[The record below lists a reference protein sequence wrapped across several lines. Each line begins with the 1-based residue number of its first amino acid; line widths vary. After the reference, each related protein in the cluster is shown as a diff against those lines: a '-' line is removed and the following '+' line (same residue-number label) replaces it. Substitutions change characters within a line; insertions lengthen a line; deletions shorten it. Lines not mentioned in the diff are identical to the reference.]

1 MTKSRRR
8 RTVVLLMAFVLLI
21 GSLPGCASTQKVDK
35 MAPMEIEKSTAIS
48 FDIIGG
54 KDVMPVGAYYIPY
67 SSTYSYNANDL
78 PNYISDEF
86 YKKIADSGINL
97 LMHSVTDYTD
107 APDLVRKNLDLGAKY
122 NIGVL
127 VDDAK
132 ITGQAGQASISLED
146 VTTRLSEYMNH
157 PGFAGLYVTDEPTA
171 LYTYTIYNENNTI
184 EKYGTLSQMLNDEVG
199 IFCYTNAFHSGGSE
213 KEKAVYERYIED
225 IYNTMHPQ
233 YLSFDRYV
241 FDKTHAKL
249 MRNFFYDLEIM
260 RKVSQKYNVP
270 FWTYIGAGSQWN
282 DGMQRFDSETPYYPN
297 EGQFD
302 WSVNVALA
310 FGAQGVQYFP
320 LIQPHFFA
328 WSETE
333 PFDFERNGIFGAW
346 GNKTQWYYYAQDMN
360 KHIAAIDEVL
370 MNSVNKGVIASGEK
384 AIKETSYAETAM
396 MKGTSWREL
405 KSIEGDALV
414 GCFNYQGKTALY
426 VANYSYDYAQEVEL
440 KFNGNYKFAVIQNAE
455 TKHYTGKG
463 ITLDMYA
470 GDGVLVVFE

>member
-1 MTKSRRR
+1 MTKIRKRRVISSLL
-8 RTVVLLMAFVLLI
+8 TVVLTL
-21 GSLPGCASTQKVDK
+21 GSFSGCASQKVQQ
-35 MAPMEIEKSTAIS
+35 MELMEIEKSPAIS

-54 KDVMPVGAYYIPY
+54 KDVMPIGAYYIPY
-67 SSTYSYNANDL
+67 SSIYSYNGNDL

-86 YKKIADSGINL
+86 YAKIADSGINL
-97 LMHSVTDYTD
+97 LMHSVTDYSD
-107 APDLVRKNLDLGAKY
+107 APNLVMKNLDLGAKY

-127 VDDAK
+127 VDDAT
-132 ITGQAGQASISLED
+132 ITGQAGQEVISKED
-146 VTTRLSEYMNH
+146 ITTQLSKYMNH
-157 PGFAGLYVTDEPTA
+157 PGFAGLYVTDEPTT

-184 EKYGTLSQMLNDEVG
+184 EKYGDISKLLNDEVG
-199 IFCYTNAFHSGGSE
+199 IFCYTNAFHSGGSD

-241 FDKTHAKL
+241 FDKTHAKS

-270 FWTYIGAGSQWN
+270 FWTYIAAGSQWN
-282 DGMQRFDSETPYYPN
+282 DGMTRFDSETPYYPD

-328 WSETE
+328 WAESTE
-333 PFDFERNGIFGAW
+333 FDFERNGIFGAW
-346 GNKTQWYYYAQDMN
+346 GNKTQWFYYAQDMN
-360 KHIAAIDEVL
+360 KHLRAIDEVL

-384 AIKETSYAETAM
+384 AIKETSYAETAIM
-396 MKGTSWREL
+396 AGTSWREL
-405 KSIEGDALV
+405 ESIHGDALV

-426 VANYSYDYAQEVEL
+426 VANYSYEYAQEVEL
-440 KFNGNYKFAVIQNAE
+440 KFNGNYNFTVIQNAE
-455 TKHYTGKG
+455 AKQYTGKG

-470 GDGVLVVFE
+470 GDGVLIVFE

>member
-1 MTKSRRR
+1 MTFRRKR
-8 RTVVLLMAFVLLI
+8 QMIASLMAAVI
-21 GSLPGCASTQKVDK
+21 AVGTMSGCASSKTAGQIEK
-35 MAPMEIEKSTAIS
+35 MEVEKSTAIS

-54 KDVMPVGAYYIPY
+54 KDVMPIGAYYIPY
-67 SSTYSYNANDL
+67 SSIYSYNGNDL

-86 YKKIADSGINL
+86 YAKISDSGINL
-97 LMHSVTDYTD
+97 LMHSVTDYSD
-107 APDLVRKNLDLGAKY
+107 APNLVKQNLDLGAKY

-132 ITGQAGQASISLED
+132 ITGQAGQETISKED
-146 VTTRLSEYMNH
+146 ITTRLSEYMNH
-157 PGFAGLYVTDEPTA
+157 PGFAGLYVTDEPTTE
-171 LYTYTIYNENNTI
+171 YTYTIYNEMNTI
-184 EKYGTLSQMLNDEVG
+184 ERYGKLSQMLNDEVG
-199 IFCYTNAFHSGGSE
+199 IFCYTNAFHSGGSD

-225 IYNTMHPQ
+225 IYNSMHPQ

-241 FDKTHAKL
+241 FDKTHEKS

-270 FWTYIGAGSQWN
+270 FWTYIAAGSQWN
-282 DGMQRFDSETPYYPN
+282 DGMTRFDSETPYYPD

-310 FGAQGVQYFP
+310 FGAQGIQYFP

-328 WSETE
+328 WAETTE
-333 PFDFERNGIFGAW
+333 FDFERNGIFGAW

-384 AIKETSYAETAM
+384 AIKETSYAETAIID
-396 MKGTSWREL
+396 GTAWREL
-405 KSIEGDALV
+405 ESVNGDALI

-440 KFNGNYKFAVIQNAE
+440 KFNDNYNFTVIQNAE
-455 TKHYTGKG
+455 TKQYTGKG

-470 GDGVLVVFE
+470 GDGVLIVFE